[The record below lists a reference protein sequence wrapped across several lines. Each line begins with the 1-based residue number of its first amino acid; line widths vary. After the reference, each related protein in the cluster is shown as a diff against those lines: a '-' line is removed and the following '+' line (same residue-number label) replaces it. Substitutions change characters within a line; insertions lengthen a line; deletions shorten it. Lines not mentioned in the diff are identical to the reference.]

1 MDPTITEHDFRFPRR
16 PDDKSSRAPVHQPR
30 SSIHELK
37 AEVSKTFSVAKD
49 DLLGEAPLFPALDG
63 ANDATPESIDQ
74 MQKEDPLAAQV
85 WKFFSKTKQQLPNQ
99 HRMENLTWRMM
110 ALNMR
115 KQSLEEQKRYVCES
129 RGF

>member
-16 PDDKSSRAPVHQPR
+16 PDDRSSRPQAHRGR

-37 AEVSKTFSVAKD
+37 AELDKTFTVAD
-49 DLLGEAPLFPALDG
+49 DLLGEAPLFPTLEN
-63 ANDATPESIDQ
+63 ANAGVPASVDQ
-74 MQKEDPLAAQV
+74 MQQEDPLAAQV

-115 KQSLEEQKRYVCES
+115 KQSQEEQKRYVCEAS
-129 RGF
+129 VF